1 MPVRLLA
8 YVVGYLA
15 REWPVSDAGE
25 QALRARF
32 AGFVGA
38 RPPGKLGRGFPDDA
52 SLRESQRTEGGGR
65 GERRASARNIHSLLA
80 DVAAASRAW
89 ASVCGH
95 DTVAQRAAS
104 PVTWGEHVT
113 DEEYDA
119 ADF

>member
-1 MPVRLLA
+1 VRRYSPTLSA
-8 YVVGYLA
+8 ASRASG
-15 REWPVSDAGE
+15 PVSDAGE
-25 QALRARF
+25 QTLRARF
-32 AGFVGA
+32 DTFCGC
-38 RPPGKLGRGFPDDA
+38 PPTRKLRRGFPADA

-95 DTVAQRAAS
+95 GTVAQRAAS